1 MKRIRITYFVVVLV
15 LLAPLAVLAQGA
27 GSTGAQVLQLTAGG
41 RASALSGA
49 FTAVSGDVDAL
60 FYNPAGVATL
70 RLGTAFA
77 YEIYVEDIALSS
89 FAGVARIGALS
100 LGLSGLFLDGG
111 DVNEIV
117 PDPNFGGNTGMPTGQ
132 VVSAS
137 EGIARLSFALPFG
150 DRLRVG
156 ASAGLVFSSI
166 AEASRS
172 TPSVDLGVQYDLS
185 FGSVGVAVLHAGGS
199 LSGDQLDDAELPT
212 EARLGATADLT
223 RDDGL
228 AVLLTADLIARLR
241 EGSAGFLIGA
251 EAGYH
256 ATAQRAL
263 GAVARVGFSG
273 AEGEGALSS
282 LRFGAGLSLAR
293 LAIDYTYQ
301 NLDFYG
307 SVHRFGVRWTVP
319 R

>member
-1 MKRIRITYFVVVLV
+1 MKPRSSLIVLL
-15 LLAPLAVLAQGA
+15 LLAPAALPGQGA
-27 GSTGAQVLQLTAGG
+27 GSTGAQVLQFTAGG

-49 FTAVSGDVDAL
+49 FTAVSSDVDAL

-70 RLGTAFA
+70 RYGAALA
-77 YEIYVEDIALSS
+77 YETYVEDIALAS
-89 FAGVARIGALS
+89 FAGVARIGTFS

-111 DVNEIV
+111 EVSEIV
-117 PDPNFGGNTGMPTGQ
+117 PDPAFGGNTGMPTGR
-132 VVSAS
+132 VASAS
-137 EGIARLSFALPFG
+137 EGIARLSVALPFG

-156 ASAGLVFSSI
+156 ASAGFVFSSI
-166 AEASRS
+166 AEATRS
-172 TPSVDLGVQYDLS
+172 TPSFDLGAQYDLS
-185 FGSVGVAVLHAGGS
+185 FGSIGLALLNAGGS
-199 LSGDQLDDAELPT
+199 LADDDLVDAELPT
-212 EARLGATADLT
+212 EARLGATAELT
-223 RDDGL
+223 RADGL
-228 AVLLTADLIARLR
+228 GVQITADIVARLR
-241 EGSAGFLIGA
+241 EGSGGFLIGA

-282 LRFGAGLSLAR
+282 LRFGAGLSLAQ
-293 LAIDYTYQ
+293 LAMDYTYQ

-307 SVHRFGVRWTVP
+307 AVHRVGVRWTVP

>member
-1 MKRIRITYFVVVLV
+1 MKARSTLV
-15 LLAPLAVLAQGA
+15 ALLLLAPLAVQAQGA

-49 FTAVSGDVDAL
+49 YTAVSSDVDAL

-70 RLGTAFA
+70 RYGAALA
-77 YEIYVEDIALSS
+77 YETYVEDIALAS
-89 FAGVARIGALS
+89 FAGVVRFGALS

-111 DVNEIV
+111 EISEIV
-117 PDPNFGGNTGMPTGQ
+117 PDPAFGGNTGMPTGR
-132 VVSAS
+132 VASAS

-156 ASAGLVFSSI
+156 AAAGFVYSSI
-166 AEASRS
+166 ADATRS
-172 TPSVDLGVQYDLS
+172 TPSFDLGAQYDLS
-185 FGSVGVAVLHAGGS
+185 FGSVGVALLHAGGS
-199 LSGDQLDDAELPT
+199 LSGDEIDDAELPT
-212 EARLGATADLT
+212 EARIGATADLT
-223 RDDGL
+223 RADGFG
-228 AVLLTADLIARLR
+228 VQVNADMIARLR

-263 GAVARVGFSG
+263 GAVARVGFSA

-282 LRFGAGLSLAR
+282 LRFGAGLSLAQ
-293 LAIDYTYQ
+293 LAMDYTYQ

-307 SVHRFGVRWTVP
+307 SVHRVGVRWTVP